1 MDMKKAGMIMSL
13 LMGLSMS
20 FLLTMIG
27 LISARQFTF
36 GAFLRSFAISFMVS
50 TLIGLIIPVRKISAA
65 ILRKRSAK
73 PQSLKARLLEALVT
87 DICYSPLMTFI
98 MISLAHRQAV
108 AHGAKIPFGPMLLK
122 AEVISFIAAF
132 ILNLLITPL
141 FARMVM
147 KNVRAD

>member
-73 PQSLKARLLEALVT
+73 PQSTEARLLEALVT